1 MRLLDTVLSV
11 AIQAAPQPAP
21 VPTPRAESVHLYVEA
36 TRPDLEV
43 QLFEVVSDGVL
54 DDFGR
59 RRGVDHRRVC
69 TIPCTRD
76 LDPARTYFVGGD
88 GLVRSRR
95 FTLRDRGPDI
105 ALEIF
110 PRRPALRIGGV
121 LVTTV
126 GALTL
131 ATSVAVFTVQ
141 ALFGATIGPGDEV
154 LAPPDYRPGVALLVT
169 GAGALAG
176 GITML
181 VLGRSRLRWARS
193 GLGVVRPLRF

>member
-1 MRLLDTVLSV
+1 MRLVDTVLSV
-11 AIQAAPQPAP
+11 AIQSA
-21 VPTPRAESVHLYVEA
+21 TPRTESVHLVDES

-43 QLFEVVSDGVL
+43 QVFEVVSDGVL

-59 RRGVDHRRVC
+59 RRGVDHRPVC
-69 TIPCTRD
+69 TAPCTRD
-76 LDPARTYFVGGD
+76 LDPERTYYVGGD
-88 GLVRSRR
+88 GLIRSRR
-95 FTLRDRGPDI
+95 FTLRDRGPDV
-105 ALEIF
+105 ALQIV

-121 LVTTV
+121 ILTTV

-131 ATSVAVFTVQ
+131 ASSVAVFTLE
-141 ALFGATIGPGDEV
+141 ALFGSTIGAGDEV

-169 GAGALAG
+169 GAGVLAG